1 MSRAGQC
8 IENPVTGERSVVRVG
23 TEDSGEDR
31 MVVELFLRPGGR
43 VSTAHV
49 HPTIAERFT
58 AVRGEFGLRLG
69 RAERVAELGHTYDVP
84 AGIVHDFWNAGTS
97 EAQIVIEI
105 APARRF
111 EEAIKNSFGFAHDG
125 LTNAKGMPRL
135 LQLAA
140 WVDEFSDVLYPASPP
155 RPVQRLLIPPL
166 AALARLRGVP
176 GSHARYRDWD
186 GPVIDIDPWVSPM
199 ESALPAPP
207 PDSAF
212 PRLPPRPAS

>member
-8 IENPVTGERSVVRVG
+8 IANPVTGERSVVRVG
-23 TEDSGEDR
+23 TEDSSEDR
-31 MVVELFLRPGGR
+31 VVVELFLRPGGR
-43 VSTAHV
+43 VPTAHV
-49 HPTIAERFT
+49 GT
-58 AVRGEFGLRLG
+58 
-69 RAERVAELGHTYDVP
+69 
-84 AGIVHDFWNAGTS
+84 VHDFWNAGMS

-111 EEAIKNSFGFAHDG
+111 EEAIKNSVGLAHDG
-125 LTNAKGMPRL
+125 LTNTKGMPRP

-155 RPVQRLLIPPL
+155 RPVQRILIPPL

-186 GPVIDIDPWVSPM
+186 GPAIDIDPWVSPM

-212 PRLPPRPAS
+212 PKLPPRPVS

>member
-8 IENPVTGERSVVRVG
+8 LENPVTGERAVVRVG
-23 TEDSGEDR
+23 TEDSSGDQ

-49 HPTIAERFT
+49 HPVIEERFT
-58 AVRGEFGLRLG
+58 AIRGEFGLRLG
-69 RAERVAELGHTYDVP
+69 RFRRVAELGRTYEVP
-84 AGIVHDFWNAGTS
+84 PGTVHDFWNAGTT

-125 LTNAKGMPRL
+125 LTNDRGMPRP

-140 WVDEFSDVLYPASPP
+140 WADEFSDVLYPASPP
-155 RPVQRLLIPPL
+155 RPVQRILLPVL
-166 AALARLRGVP
+166 AGIARRRGVP
-176 GSHARYRDWD
+176 GSHPRYRDWD
-186 GPVIDIDPWVSPM
+186 GPPAIELDPWVSPVD
-199 ESALPAPP
+199 SALHGPP

-212 PRLPPRPAS
+212 TPLPPVG

>member
-8 IENPVTGERSVVRVG
+8 LENPVTGERAVVRVG
-23 TEDSGEDR
+23 TEDTSDDR

-49 HPTIAERFT
+49 HPLIEERFT
-58 AVRGEFGLRLG
+58 AVRGQFSLRLG
-69 RAERVAELGHTYDVP
+69 RAEQVAELGRTYEVP
-84 AGIVHDFWNAGTS
+84 PGTVHDFWNAGTS

-125 LTNAKGMPRL
+125 LTNAKGMPRP

-140 WVDEFSDVLYPASPP
+140 WVHEFSDVLYPASPP
-155 RPVQRLLIPPL
+155 RPVQRVVIPAL
-166 AALARLRGVP
+166 AALGRRRGVR
-176 GSHARYRDWD
+176 GSYPRYRDWK
-186 GPVIDIDPWVSPM
+186 GPSIDVDPWVSPA
-199 ESALPAPP
+199 ESALPGPP

-212 PRLPPRPAS
+212 TPLPPIG

>member
-8 IENPVTGERSVVRVG
+8 IDNPVTGERAVVRVG

-43 VSTAHV
+43 VSTPHV
-49 HPTIAERFT
+49 HPIIHERFT
-58 AVRGEFGLRLG
+58 VISGQFGLRLG
-69 RAERVAELGHTYDVP
+69 RTKRVADVGRTYEVP
-84 AGIVHDFWNAGTS
+84 PGTVHDFWNAGTTD
-97 EAQIVIEI
+97 AHIIVEI

-111 EEAIKNSFGFAHDG
+111 EEAMRNSFGFAHDG
-125 LTNAKGMPRL
+125 MTNPKGMPRP

-155 RPVQRLLIPPL
+155 RPVQRVLIPPL
-166 AALARLRGVP
+166 AAIARRRGVR
-176 GSHARYRDWD
+176 GSYPRYRDWT
-186 GPVIDIDPWVSPM
+186 GPIIELDPWVSPT

-212 PRLPPRPAS
+212 TPLPPKS